1 LLVHDTGTVV
11 DNLHGVGRL
20 ADGTRT
26 FGRLGNLAAVNVD
39 LNCMIADLTSEEGV
53 LHVRNDRGGADN
65 KTLDRN
71 NLVDI

>member
-1 LLVHDTGTVV
+1 
-11 DNLHGVGRL
+11 
-20 ADGTRT
+20 
-26 FGRLGNLAAVNVD
+26 
-39 LNCMIADLTSEEGV
+39 MIADLTSEEGV